1 MHVNA
6 SGRGPQIT
14 AEEAGELE
22 RARERMLSRHK
33 LIEAM
38 IRNNEMQLK
47 NESARGGAEIELE
60 CARRDIAQGDAG
72 ARFQQ
77 IEQYGVQAAIHSNWF
92 DWVEYQGDP
101 HGWYHWRP
109 QTVREALTIMSDM
122 FDNFVLGEQHDVK
135 ALAKEQRK
143 GAVPVRN
150 PDIQLWNAL
159 EYGRTGP

>member
-60 CARRDIAQGDAG
+60 CARRDAAQGVAG
-72 ARFQQ
+72 AQAEMGRMTARLQELQQ
-77 IEQYGVQAAIHSNWF
+77 EHQRLVAEREWLNASLLEFESGPSTNEHQRSGHS
-92 DWVEYQGDP
+92 
-101 HGWYHWRP
+101 
-109 QTVREALTIMSDM
+109 
-122 FDNFVLGEQHDVK
+122 
-135 ALAKEQRK
+135 
-143 GAVPVRN
+143 
-150 PDIQLWNAL
+150 
-159 EYGRTGP
+159 

>member
-14 AEEAGELE
+14 AEEAAELE

-60 CARRDIAQGDAG
+60 CARRDVAQGVAG
-72 ARFQQ
+72 AQAEMEGMTARLQALQQ
-77 IEQYGVQAAIHSNWF
+77 EHERLVAEREWLNTSLLEFESGPSTNEHQRSGHS
-92 DWVEYQGDP
+92 
-101 HGWYHWRP
+101 
-109 QTVREALTIMSDM
+109 
-122 FDNFVLGEQHDVK
+122 
-135 ALAKEQRK
+135 
-143 GAVPVRN
+143 
-150 PDIQLWNAL
+150 
-159 EYGRTGP
+159 